1 MPPPPLKTAPV
12 PPSATAPHRR
22 SRPPPA
28 AGSPG
33 FRFPAPHPYAANA
46 TPTPPM
52 SPLEAVGPQPRAVT
66 PEERLVQEMGFEV
79 VERSPVHA
87 SPPRSKT
94 SPTAPT
100 APLPPLPSSASP
112 PSRPLRDPFRDPP
125 GALAAISTAPVRFD
139 SPVASPDADPSY
151 TVSGIAASAHPTERK
166 GSDASYR
173 AHDSP
178 MPFRSFGGAN
188 APGHHGA
195 AHSPSSSAETARPLP
210 ARQVPPAE
218 RSSLS
223 LADIDEKDDLS
234 EKRYQAVPVAAI
246 APPRRGAGDVR
257 SVSEASSAARR
268 KAVKKW
274 VALVTIAL
282 VVIGAIAGGVGVTV
296 SRNRAAEEEK
306 REAASSG
313 SSSAPTAAGASSAA
327 HTASSASAGA
337 THIHSD
343 SSLPTVLAT
352 APDDAPSSSVS
363 ALARVPN
370 VDSTQARFVTQS
382 RTASADRTAA
392 SSAGETTVRSTRR
405 PTTASS
411 SEARTTA
418 RARTT
423 STDERTTTKRAA
435 ASAEATTRANARET
449 AKRDE
454 VVEQVRA
461 LDARALEEHH
471 AAGRARH

>member
-12 PPSATAPHRR
+12 PPSSAAPHRR

-52 SPLEAVGPQPRAVT
+52 SPLEAVGPRPRAVT

-79 VERSPVHA
+79 
-87 SPPRSKT
+87 
-94 SPTAPT
+94 
-100 APLPPLPSSASP
+100 
-112 PSRPLRDPFRDPP
+112 
-125 GALAAISTAPVRFD
+125 ALDAISTAPVRFD
-139 SPVASPDADPSY
+139 LPVASPDADPSY

-166 GSDASYR
+166 GSDESHR

-188 APGHHGA
+188 APGQHGA

-210 ARQVPPAE
+210 ARQVPPAA

-223 LADIDEKDDLS
+223 LGEIDEKDDLS

-246 APPRRGAGDVR
+246 AHPRRAAGDVR

-282 VVIGAIAGGVGVTV
+282 VVVGAIAVGVGVTV

-306 REAASSG
+306 REAA
-313 SSSAPTAAGASSAA
+313 AGAAASAA
-327 HTASSASAGA
+327 AVASSTASSASAGA
-337 THIHSD
+337 THTHSD

-352 APDDAPSSSVS
+352 APDGAPSSSAS
-363 ALARVPN
+363 ALARVAD

-382 RTASADRTAA
+382 RAASAERAAA
-392 SSAGETTVRSTRR
+392 SSVRETTARSTRR
-405 PTTASS
+405 AATASS
-411 SEARTTA
+411 SEAGTTA

-423 STDERTTTKRAA
+423 TADGRTTTKRAA
-435 ASAEATTRANARET
+435 ASAEAGATTRASARET

-461 LDARALEEHH
+461 LDARVLQEHR
-471 AAGRARH
+471 AAARARH